1 MGMQSSQP
9 AIYAVMPK
17 YLPNTRFSDCWSSMG
32 NITFYHRNGQCYYK
46 KKPVYTFPG
55 IPLQLPKVNLH
66 QRALSAWRKLSH
78 EVQLQWNEYAKRV
91 PSKRPPYDPHVCIT
105 GHNLFV
111 SAYHG
116 FAQLGHERIPE
127 PQPWKPFPIVTM
139 EYVDAQKSAE
149 NLRLRFRL
157 TMSSCSYSRYRL
169 HIKLQLT
176 YPGGGKRPGYMRVF
190 IAEENC
196 KDDGLVT
203 VLIPDY
209 ISIWNLDLP
218 EYKAYCR
225 YTLIDTVTGYR
236 NLAQDLVFGIN
247 I

>member
-1 MGMQSSQP
+1 
-9 AIYAVMPK
+9 
-17 YLPNTRFSDCWSSMG
+17 MG
-32 NITFYHRNGQCYYK
+32 NITFYHRDGQCYYK

-55 IPLQLPKVNLH
+55 TPLQLPKVNLH
-66 QRALSAWRKLSH
+66 QRALAAWRKLTH
-78 EVQLQWNEYAKRV
+78 QTQLQWNDYAKCV
-91 PSKRPPYDPHVCIT
+91 LSKRPPYDSQTNIT

-116 FAQLGHERIPE
+116 FAQLGQERIPE
-127 PQPWKPFPIVTM
+127 PQPWEPFPMIAI
-139 EYVDAQKSAE
+139 EYVDAQKLAG
-149 NLRLRFRL
+149 NLRLRFRVNL
-157 TMSSCSYSRYRL
+157 SGSLCSRYRL

-196 KDDGLVT
+196 KDDDNLVT
-203 VLIPDY
+203 VIIPDY
-209 ISIWNLDLP
+209 IAIWNLDLH

-236 NLAQDLVFGIN
+236 NLAQEYSFDMKITE

>member
-1 MGMQSSQP
+1 
-9 AIYAVMPK
+9 
-17 YLPNTRFSDCWSSMG
+17 MG
-32 NITFYHRNGQCYYK
+32 NITFYHRDGQCYFK

-55 IPLQLPKVNLH
+55 TPLQLPKVNLH
-66 QRALSAWRKLSH
+66 QRALAAWRKLTH
-78 EVQLQWNEYAKRV
+78 QTQLQWNDYAKCV
-91 PSKRPPYDPHVCIT
+91 LSKRPPYDSQTNIT

-116 FAQLGHERIPE
+116 FAQLGQERIPE
-127 PQPWKPFPIVTM
+127 PQPWEPFSIIAI
-139 EYVDAQKSAE
+139 EYVDAQKLAG
-149 NLRLRFRL
+149 NLRLRFRVNL
-157 TMSSCSYSRYRL
+157 SGSLCSRYRL

-190 IAEENC
+190 IADENC
-196 KDDGLVT
+196 KDDDNLVT
-203 VLIPDY
+203 VIIPDY
-209 ISIWNLDLP
+209 IAIWNLDLH

-236 NLAQDLVFGIN
+236 NLAQEYSFDMKITE